1 MKNILRVISLMFSIA
16 MLVPQTASRADF
28 SKPKPMAVLFY
39 ADWCTSCKL
48 LEPKYEP
55 ARAGL
60 EDKIQFV
67 KLDVTNEATKQK
79 ARATAQA
86 LGIGPL
92 YSLNR
97 ATGWVALIDSEH
109 VQVGELKYDESAD
122 DMHEALEKLAQETPQ
137 SSPKI

>member
-16 MLVPQTASRADF
+16 MLVSPTASRAD
-28 SKPKPMAVLFY
+28 SSTPEPMAVLFY
-39 ADWCTSCKL
+39 ADWCTNCKL

-55 ARAGL
+55 AHAGL

-67 KLDVTNEATKQK
+67 KLDVTSKATQQQ

-92 YSLNR
+92 YTSNH
-97 ATGWVALIDSEH
+97 ATGWVALVDVNH

-122 DMHEALEKLAQETPQ
+122 DMRAALEKLAQGKPQ
-137 SSPKI
+137 T

>member
-16 MLVPQTASRADF
+16 LLAPPSASRADS

-60 EDKIQFV
+60 EDQIQFV
-67 KLDVTNEATKQK
+67 KLDVTNEATQQK

-92 YSLNR
+92 YTSNH
-97 ATGWVALIDSEH
+97 ATGWVALVDGEH
-109 VQVGELKYDESAD
+109 VQVGELKYDESVD
-122 DMHEALEKLAQETPQ
+122 DMHAALEKLAQGTPQ
-137 SSPKI
+137 S